1 MGQVRHVDTL
11 DHPGWTAHCL
21 SLGWWRSD
29 PRCGI
34 SQTASRSTDGRTTP
48 GAIRPRS
55 TTPAP
60 APAAAIRR
68 AEEGSETP
76 ALVPRPTPSIATREP
91 RRQLK
96 YRPTSGRR
104 FNRWPDG
111 ARRSTTLLIPCSLSP
126 EETSGAGAVQRT
138 AFVPCIPALCRPWVS
153 RSGSPPSSSVP
164 LHWAHRGLTCSR
176 RGWLNWRD
184 REETGGA

>member
-1 MGQVRHVDTL
+1 VGQVRHVDTL

-34 SQTASRSTDGRTTP
+34 SQTASRSTDGRTRP

-126 EETSGAGAVQRT
+126 EGPAGLELFNARRSYR
-138 AFVPCIPALCRPWVS
+138 ASPLFVDLGS
-153 RSGSPPSSSVP
+153 RGVGPRLPRACHYIGHTV
-164 LHWAHRGLTCSR
+164 
-176 RGWLNWRD
+176 D
-184 REETGGA
+184 